1 MNLMQEWI
9 LTLLTFSPLLGVLV
23 LLFLPRE
30 KGTIHRIVGT
40 LATLP
45 SLILSVWIFI
55 HYVTTKAF
63 PKEELVNWFSIAV
76 DSQNKWQFP
85 FHLAIDGIS
94 MPLVL
99 MTCVVSLVAAIAS
112 ILYIKQRTKEYY
124 VWFLLLEVGM
134 IGIFLAQNLLLFFL
148 FLEIT
153 LVSMFFLIGIWGLL
167 GREKAAYQYLIYNG
181 LGSALLLFALVGMI
195 FLFGTL
201 DYSHLKGQIISVFNQ
216 YDQLPAFEQGFIW
229 GVFLCLWLAFAI
241 KLPVFPFHSWMLRVH
256 MEAAPPVVMIHAG
269 ILLKIGAYG
278 MLRFG
283 VGLFP
288 TLLKPMAFWLALF
301 GLVNVLYG
309 GILAFVQKELRG
321 VLAYSSISHMGI
333 ILLGIS
339 AMNLEGFEGALL
351 QSVSHGYI
359 SALLFFLVG
368 SLYERT
374 KTTVL
379 EDLGGLGKTVPLLAG
394 FLLTAGLA
402 LLGLPGLSGFI
413 SEFFALIGLF
423 AVKPVV
429 GTVATLGI
437 ILAAVYTLR
446 AVMRITFGGLSERG
460 ESLADLRRSE
470 WMAMLVLLVF
480 IVAIGVYP
488 NFVVQPTA
496 SPLQMMVSQ
505 IGG

>member
-1 MNLMQEWI
+1 
-9 LTLLTFSPLLGVLV
+9 
-23 LLFLPRE
+23 
-30 KGTIHRIVGT
+30 
-40 LATLP
+40 
-45 SLILSVWIFI
+45 
-55 HYVTTKAF
+55 
-63 PKEELVNWFSIAV
+63 
-76 DSQNKWQFP
+76 
-85 FHLAIDGIS
+85 
-94 MPLVL
+94 
-99 MTCVVSLVAAIAS
+99 
-112 ILYIKQRTKEYY
+112 
-124 VWFLLLEVGM
+124 
-134 IGIFLAQNLLLFFL
+134 
-148 FLEIT
+148 
-153 LVSMFFLIGIWGLL
+153 
-167 GREKAAYQYLIYNG
+167 
-181 LGSALLLFALVGMI
+181 
-195 FLFGTL
+195 
-201 DYSHLKGQIISVFNQ
+201 
-216 YDQLPAFEQGFIW
+216 
-229 GVFLCLWLAFAI
+229 
-241 KLPVFPFHSWMLRVH
+241 MLRVH